1 MYYTSVHFSLPRTEG
16 LYIIF
21 FELYKMNKTKKD
33 DQIEI
38 NIPTSGS
45 ILTPIA
51 ILIGFAMI
59 AGAILFAGDKITK
72 EISAQGKTTQNT
84 EVTQQVQDKIEI
96 TEKMIDSLFD
106 QEVVKF
112 GNKNA
117 KLTFIEVS
125 DPSCPYCHVGG
136 GYNPELASSI
146 SGGAFTYTT
155 EGGSY
160 TPPMQEI
167 EKLVKDGKASFVYL
181 YSNGHGRG
189 EVAAQALYCAYENDK
204 FFEVNAELMSNE
216 GYKMINDTNSGGNTM
231 KPEVMAEFLKD
242 TIDYQTMYDCLN
254 SGEYKTRLAKDQALA
269 DSLGAKGTP
278 AYIVNTQLFSGAQ
291 DYSKMSS
298 LVDSI
303 LK

>member
-1 MYYTSVHFSLPRTEG
+1 
-16 LYIIF
+16 
-21 FELYKMNKTKKD
+21 MNSSKKE

-38 NIPTSGS
+38 NIPTGGS

-51 ILIGFAMI
+51 IFIGFAMI
-59 AGAILFAGDKITK
+59 AGAILIAGNNITK
-72 EISAQGKTTQNT
+72 EISSQGAQGNNQDT
-84 EVTQQVQDKIEI
+84 EVTQQQQTKIEI

-106 QEVVKF
+106 QKVVKF
-112 GNKNA
+112 GDKNA
-117 KLTFIEVS
+117 KLTFVEIS

-136 GYNPELASSI
+136 GHNPELAATI
-146 SGGAFTYTT
+146 SGGIFTYTSA
-155 EGGSY
+155 GGTY

-167 EKLVKDGKASFVYL
+167 EKLVKEGKASFIYL

-189 EVAAQALYCAYENDK
+189 EVASQALYCAYDNDK
-204 FFEVNAELMSNE
+204 FFEVNEKLMSNE
-216 GYKMINDTNSGGNTM
+216 GYKLINDTAKGGNTM

-242 TIDYQTMYDCLN
+242 KIDYQTMYDCLD
-254 SGEYKTRLAKDQALA
+254 SGKYKTRLAQEQALA
-269 DSLGAKGTP
+269 DSLGTNGTP

-291 DYSKMSS
+291 DYKSMST